1 MKRWLAIVA
10 ALFCIAAAPDPADR
24 LSNPQQE
31 ERARHLFKQTRCV
44 VCQNESIDDSQA
56 ELAHD
61 LRHVIRA
68 QVAAGKSDEEIRAFL
83 VSRYGDFILLRP
95 RFSPATVILWVG
107 PFAIVLI
114 GLGVLVSRRRKLEG
128 AEEGLTP
135 EEEAR
140 LKSIVERSDNV

>member
-10 ALFCIAAAPDPADR
+10 ALLCIAAAPDPADR
-24 LSNPQQE
+24 LPEPAQE
-31 ERARHLFKQTRCV
+31 ARARHLFKQTRCV

-61 LRHVIRA
+61 LRQVIRG
-68 QVAAGKSDEEIRAFL
+68 QIAAGRSDDEIRAFL
-83 VSRYGDFILLRP
+83 RSRYGDFILLRP
-95 RFSPATVILWVG
+95 RFSPATAILWVG

-114 GLGVLVSRRRKLEG
+114 GLTVLLGRKRK
-128 AEEGLTP
+128 AEAGEETLTA

-140 LKSIVERSDNV
+140 LKSIVEHSDNL